1 MSPTGPP
8 RQRRPDERPRE
19 LLDAAL
25 RVFAVRG
32 YRATRLD
39 DVAAAAGATKGA
51 IYHYFADKEELL
63 VRALEQHQA
72 RALGRLD
79 DALRGESGSSSARL
93 RLVLRRAF
101 GGDDPAR
108 RDVLVLLQGIA
119 HEAPGVYHRWLASGP
134 LAGWRL
140 VASLIEEGK
149 STGEFRSDVDSE
161 VAARIVMT
169 GLLGQVIFQQ
179 HAGAVPALRIE
190 QDRLIESTVEILLAA
205 LRPVEVRPRRAGA
218 RHREGGRS

>member
-1 MSPTGPP
+1 VSPTGPP

-79 DALRGESGSSSARL
+79 DALSLGVQLLSGRRHFLCRESCGC
-93 RLVLRRAF
+93 
-101 GGDDPAR
+101 
-108 RDVLVLLQGIA
+108 
-119 HEAPGVYHRWLASGP
+119 
-134 LAGWRL
+134 LAGQKR
-140 VASLIEEGK
+140 
-149 STGEFRSDVDSE
+149 
-161 VAARIVMT
+161 
-169 GLLGQVIFQQ
+169 
-179 HAGAVPALRIE
+179 
-190 QDRLIESTVEILLAA
+190 
-205 LRPVEVRPRRAGA
+205 
-218 RHREGGRS
+218 